1 MVHRGAEY
9 AKLAR
14 VTERV
19 ETIMAQQQVRAGG
32 LEKVDPVWTRILR
45 EAEEIARRE
54 PELATFIYSTILH
67 HDTLEAAVV
76 HRVAERLDSPQVSA
90 ELIRQAYADALEHE
104 PAIGDAF
111 RADIVATVDRDPA
124 TNRFLEPVLYFKGF
138 HAIQTHRLAHWL
150 WGRGRKD
157 FAYYLQSQSSAVFQ
171 TDINPAVSIGRGI
184 FLDHATGV
192 VVGETAVI
200 EDDVSILQEVT
211 LGGTGKEAGDRHPK
225 IRRGVLIGAGAKNPR
240 QYRDRS
246 LRAHR
251 RRLGRA
257 QAGAAQH
264 DSGRSSGEGHRR
276 SRLPRTVAY
285 HGPFVPRRR
294 RLTEGARPVDVQE
307 VRKLDA
313 YLKRLFGNQRIRV
326 VPKKNDSAEVFVGEE
341 AIGSLVLDEDEEDD
355 ERSYNFEVKIT
366 LGDATTTAPDIKK
379 LDAYLKRKFD
389 NERIR
394 VVPRLKK
401 KDSAEV
407 YVGEEYI
414 GVLFFDEKDAR
425 SSYFELPIL
434 ALDLD
439 EPGLL
444 KG

>member
-1 MVHRGAEY
+1 MECA
-9 AKLAR
+9 
-14 VTERV
+14 
-19 ETIMAQQQVRAGG
+19 ETIMAQQQVRPGG

-111 RADIVATVDRDPA
+111 RADIVATLDRDPA

-184 FLDHATGV
+184 FLDHATGL
-192 VVGETAVI
+192 VVGETAMI

-225 IRRGVLIGAGAKNPR
+225 IRRGVLIGAGAKI
-240 QYRDRS
+240 
-246 LRAHR
+246 
-251 RRLGRA
+251 LGNIEIGHCARIA
-257 QAGAAQH
+257 AGSVVLKSVPH
-264 DSGRSSGEGHRR
+264 NT
-276 SRLPRTVAY
+276 TVA
-285 HGPFVPRRR
+285 GVP
-294 RLTEGARPVDVQE
+294 ARVIGEAGCPEPSRAMDH
-307 VRKLDA
+307 
-313 YLKRLFGNQRIRV
+313 LFQ
-326 VPKKNDSAEVFVGEE
+326 DGE
-341 AIGSLVLDEDEEDD
+341 I
-355 ERSYNFEVKIT
+355 
-366 LGDATTTAPDIKK
+366 
-379 LDAYLKRKFD
+379 
-389 NERIR
+389 
-394 VVPRLKK
+394 
-401 KDSAEV
+401 
-407 YVGEEYI
+407 
-414 GVLFFDEKDAR
+414 
-425 SSYFELPIL
+425 
-434 ALDLD
+434 
-439 EPGLL
+439 
-444 KG
+444 